1 MVLAREIRTY
11 SFDPPLLGAASVPGL
26 NQVLRRMLATDRAER
41 YWDAAEAVEALEW
54 ITQEPDADVCRAMLE
69 QQVVPAMRALFL
81 RHWMEKEGSPWED
94 TLECGQHY
102 MEREV
107 KRNRKATNWLIRE
120 RLAAGDSR
128 AWDATALCTILLWS
142 QVHPL
147 RADEA
152 PADHADISRFRE
164 WRNELAHC
172 VAWDAEKATLCAN
185 VMWGFI
191 ERHSPGPA

>member
-1 MVLAREIRTY
+1 MLARAISTY
-11 SFDPPLLGAASVPGL
+11 SFMPPLLEEEAVPGL
-26 NQVLRRMLATDRAER
+26 DQVLMRMLATDRAER
-41 YWDAAEAVEALEW
+41 YPDAGVAAEAMNWVAREVDKEL
-54 ITQEPDADVCRAMLE
+54 CRAMLE
-69 QQVVPAMRALFL
+69 QLVVPAMRALFL
-81 RHWMEKEGSPWED
+81 RHWMEKEGSPWDD

-172 VAWDAEKATLCAN
+172 VAWDAGKATLCAR